1 MTTSIGPKTS
11 LKKGIQRKRDEISLA
26 EVSLTTESYLAPDQT
41 LPLIIQP
48 AMNGVNLASWAATH
62 RPYLREQLAKH
73 GGILFRNF
81 HIDAPEKFEAVAKTI
96 SNNELFDEYG
106 DLPRENPGAK
116 VYGSTP
122 YPHDKAILFH
132 NESSHMH
139 RWPMKIFFY
148 CVKPAEKGG
157 ATPIIDCRKI
167 YQSLDPAIIKKM
179 SEKKLMYVRNFVN
192 GLDVSWQQFFQ
203 TSNKAAVE
211 EYCRKSGIE
220 FTWKGE
226 NQLRTRQI
234 CSAVSKHPYTGEM
247 LFFNQVQLHH
257 ISCLDASTR
266 ESMLAVFKPEDLPRN
281 VYYGDGSPIEDS
293 VMEEISAL
301 YERLAIRFQW
311 QAGDVIMLDNMMV
324 SHSRD
329 PFEGT
334 RKIMVAMA
342 EIIHQHELPQE

>member
-1 MTTSIGPKTS
+1 MSTTMGPKAS
-11 LKKGIQRKRDEISLA
+11 LRKNIQRKRE
-26 EVSLTTESYLAPDQT
+26 EVDLSAIRLTTESYFSPDST

-48 AMNGVNLASWAATH
+48 AMDGVNLASWASSNLG
-62 RPYLREQLAKH
+62 YIREQLATH

-81 HIDAPEKFEAVAKTI
+81 NIDSPAKFEQFARSIGK
-96 SNNELFDEYG
+96 ELFDEYG
-106 DLPRENPGAK
+106 DLPRENPGSK

-122 YPHDKAILFH
+122 YPADKSILFH

-139 RWPMKIFFY
+139 RWPMKIFFH

-167 YQSLDPAIIKKM
+167 YQQLDPAIIKKM
-179 SEKKLMYVRNFVN
+179 TEKKLLYVRNFVN

-203 TSNKAAVE
+203 NSNKAAVE
-211 EYCRKSGIE
+211 AYCRRAGIE
-220 FTWKGE
+220 YEWKD
-226 NQLRTRQI
+226 NDQLSTRQL
-234 CSAVSKHPYTGEM
+234 CNAVARHPHTGEM

-266 ESMLAVFKPEDLPRN
+266 DSMLAMFDEKDLPRN

-293 VMEEISAL
+293 VMDEINAL
-301 YERLAIRFQW
+301 YERLAVRFQW
-311 QAGDVIMLDNMMV
+311 QATDTIMLDNMMV

-329 PFEGT
+329 PFEGA

-342 EIIHQHELPQE
+342 EIISQDELLSLQ